1 MKTKTRNA
9 VPLSSRTSR
18 AAAILAA
25 AVIIGAMPASPAQ
38 PAPSNLNIVSD
49 TSWVSTATE
58 PVVPSSLATWVN
70 PAYNDSSWGH
80 TLIVTGY
87 PYPPAGY
94 IPGTIGKHIWHD
106 PHATTTAWFR
116 KTFVIPGFPRASQ
129 GVVRV
134 DDAYDFYVNGILAGS
149 KHTAI
154 PAGAQSYD
162 ITAYLREGVNV
173 FAIKGWDI
181 LTSDRALLFDAN
193 IGYIPNSLPIANA
206 GPDQVVPPGTVVAL
220 DGSGTTD
227 DHTLADGLTCLWTI
241 ESTPPGGNASLT
253 NGHTLQPTLTPDV
266 PGVYIARL
274 VVLDASGLQGID
286 EMSVTVS
293 DPMPNGSFEQDFDGW
308 NTSGNLE
315 VSTSPA
321 PTDGAKLV
329 AFNAGNLPPDGIVS
343 RTFGTT
349 WGCIYMVTFDAGILA
364 YDRGSQALQV
374 TATGV
379 PSGIVR
385 ASQTFPIDGPSGGR
399 TTWKPRSLFFKAY
412 DAETRIEFRDVS
424 AMTRS
429 MDLLLDNVKITDV
442 SSLRNGGF
450 ESGLTGW
457 TAGGNVEIKYIPP
470 YQPTEGTKL
479 AAFNCFNTAPDG
491 MLTQYFNVAPGME
504 HILSFDMGV
513 LAYNTNEQCLQI
525 EIQGVTVPGLFKI
538 RGTGDGKTRWE
549 TIRLPF
555 TANYDVISV
564 KFIDA
569 SPTSASIDL
578 LLDGVKVEPASRLM
592 NSSFELG
599 FHAWAESG
607 NVAVR
612 STLPYVPS
620 DRSKAA
626 VFNSGNS
633 APNGA
638 LTQQLFFATTP
649 GMIYPLSFDM
659 GVLSYI
665 ASPQSLQVDVE
676 EPGVPTQSWTFT
688 ANGNGDGKCRWVTR
702 RLAFTTSSGFARITF
717 RDVSTATNA
726 IDLLLDNIR
735 IVPPPAGFTQ
745 IAAGNFQMGDSLGD
759 GGGFGEL
766 PVHTVFVSTFL
777 MAQTETTKAL
787 WDGVRTWAA
796 THGYT
801 DLAEGTSNGSLHPV
815 ANVTWPDVVK
825 WCNARS
831 EMEGLQPCYTL
842 SGSVF
847 RTGTGDPVECDW
859 TADGYRLP
867 SEAEWEK
874 AARGG
879 VEGLRFPWGNVINHN
894 HTGFWDFGYLYES
907 SWNKASLS
915 YYHTTPVG
923 SYPANRFGLHDMAG
937 NVAEYCWD
945 RWLPGYY
952 AISPGIDPHGPDT
965 SPGLERIVREG
976 GMGVALYLRAAQ
988 RSFYHPIN
996 KTHTLGFRVARS
1008 L

>member
-1 MKTKTRNA
+1 MKTKITNV
-9 VPLSSRTSR
+9 VPHASRTSH
-18 AAAILAA
+18 AAAILATA
-25 AVIIGAMPASPAQ
+25 FIMGFAPASPAQ
-38 PAPSNLNIVSD
+38 PVPSNLNIVSD
-49 TSWVSTATE
+49 TTWVSTATE
-58 PVVPSSLATWVN
+58 PVVPASLATWVN
-70 PAYNDSSWGH
+70 PAYNDSGWSH
-80 TLIVTGY
+80 TLVVTGY
-87 PYPPAGY
+87 PYAPASY
-94 IPGTIGKHIWHD
+94 IPGTTGKHIWHN

-116 KTFVIPGFPRASQ
+116 KTFVIPGFPGTSQ
-129 GVVRV
+129 AFVRV
-134 DDAYDFYVNGILAGS
+134 DDAYDFYVNGILVGS
-149 KHTAI
+149 KPTAI

-162 ITAYLREGVNV
+162 ITSCLHEGVNV

-181 LTSDRALLFDAN
+181 ITSNRALLVDAT
-193 IGYIPNSLPIANA
+193 IPYIPNNPPVANA
-206 GPDQVVPPGTVVAL
+206 GPDQVIPPGTVVGL
-220 DGSGTTD
+220 DGSGSAD
-227 DHTLADGLTCLWTI
+227 DHTQTADLTCLWSVL
-241 ESTPPGGNASLT
+241 STPPGGTAALT
-253 NGHTLQPTLTPDV
+253 NGHTLHPSVVPDM
-266 PGVYIARL
+266 PGVYTVQL
-274 VVLDASGLQGID
+274 TVLDASGLQGTD
-286 EMSVTVS
+286 EMTVTVS
-293 DPMPNGSFEQDFDGW
+293 QPMPNGSFEQDLAGW
-308 NTSGNLE
+308 NASGNLE
-315 VSTSPA
+315 VTTSPA
-321 PTDGAKLV
+321 PTDGLKLI
-329 AFNAGNLPPDGIVS
+329 AFNAGNMPPDGVIS

-349 WGCIYMVTFDAGILA
+349 WGCIYRVTFDAGILA
-364 YDRGSQALQV
+364 YDRGSQAIQV
-374 TATGV
+374 TVSGAA
-379 PSGIVR
+379 SGIVR
-385 ASQTFPIDGPSGGR
+385 ATQTFPIDGPSGGR
-399 TTWKPRSLFFKAY
+399 TTWKPRSVFFKAY
-412 DAETRIEFRDVS
+412 DPETRIEFRDVS

-450 ESGLTGW
+450 ESGLAGW
-457 TAGGNVEIKYIPP
+457 SAGGNVEVKDTPP
-470 YQPTEGTKL
+470 YQPTEGRHL
-479 AAFNCFNTAPDG
+479 AVFNNFNTVPNGD
-491 MLTQYFNVAPGME
+491 LTQYFNVFPGME
-504 HILSFDMGV
+504 HVLSFDMGV
-513 LAYNTNEQCLQI
+513 LAYNTHDQSLQI
-525 EIQGVTVPGLFKI
+525 EIQGVTVPGLFKL
-538 RGTGDGKTRWE
+538 RGTGDGKVRWE
-549 TIRLPF
+549 SIRLPF

-564 KFIDA
+564 RFIDA
-569 SPTSASIDL
+569 SATSDSIDL
-578 LLDGVKVEPASRLM
+578 LLDRVKVEPASRLA

-633 APNGA
+633 TPNGA

-649 GMIYPLSFDM
+649 GTIYPLSFDM

-688 ANGNGDGKCRWVTR
+688 VNGNGDGKCRWANRHLT
-702 RLAFTTSSGFARITF
+702 FTSNSGMAKITF

-735 IVPPPAGFTQ
+735 IAPPPAGFTQ
-745 IAAGNFQMGDSLGD
+745 IAAGSFQMGDSLGD
-759 GGGFGEL
+759 GAVFGEL

-842 SGSVF
+842 SGAVF

-879 VEGLRFPWGNVINHN
+879 VEGLRFPWGNVISHN
-894 HTGFWDFGYLYES
+894 HAGFWDFGYPYES

-976 GMGVALYLRAAQ
+976 GMGVAFYIRTAQ